1 MWTGLGLKHY
11 TTYTVVP
18 EMSELG
24 GLVLFAVV
32 ASLIICIVIGIICC
46 CIFIICKSYRPEPLA
61 NGENQV

>member
-1 MWTGLGLKHY
+1 MT
-11 TTYTVVP
+11 
-18 EMSELG
+18 ELS